1 MSQCPKC
8 MHSAK
13 TVLDDVEIACKRVVH
28 DAPDRADCSVTNDM
42 WRRWKGENREEG
54 KLIAQLEG
62 TAEPEA
68 PPAEAE
74 PETLGEPSAT
84 EPSENTDGEE
94 RLKTQ
99 ESGSSTN
106 GKTKNPAKE

>member
-74 PETLGEPSAT
+74 VETPFNGDNFMDRAIREDLAAEK
-84 EPSENTDGEE
+84 EMQEE
-94 RLKTQ
+94 REKRT
-99 ESGSSTN
+99 S
-106 GKTKNPAKE
+106 K

>member
-13 TVLDDVEIACKRVVH
+13 SVLDDVEIACKRIVH
-28 DAPDRADCSVTNDM
+28 DAPERADCSVTNDM

-68 PPAEAE
+68 PAAE
-74 PETLGEPSAT
+74 PEVEEGKAA
-84 EPSENTDGEE
+84 PSEQPSESEAPSQTDEKAEQPEE
-94 RLKTQ
+94 
-99 ESGSSTN
+99 
-106 GKTKNPAKE
+106 